1 MVLFVF
7 RAWQRKLRAY
17 IKCKENEDAI
27 YASLLSLLREPDGER
42 LNSNI
47 DVFIQK
53 WEAQEK
59 EFIQYFQLIYVS
71 RKGIYFVY
79 VVKMHYTQISYSV

>member
-1 MVLFVF
+1 MYKHLDLVLSVI
-7 RAWQRKLRAY
+7 RAWKRKLHAY
-17 IKCKENEDAI
+17 IKCKENEDEI
-27 YASLLSLLREPDGER
+27 YASLLSLLRESDSER

-59 EFIQYFQLIYVS
+59 EFIQYFQLTYVS
-71 RKGIYFVY
+71 RKRIYFIY
-79 VVKMHYTQISYSV
+79 VIKMH